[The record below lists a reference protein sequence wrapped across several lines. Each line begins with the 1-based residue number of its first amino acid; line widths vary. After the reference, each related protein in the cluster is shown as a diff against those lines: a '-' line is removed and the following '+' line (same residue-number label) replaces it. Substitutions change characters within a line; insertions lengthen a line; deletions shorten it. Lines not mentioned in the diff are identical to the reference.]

1 MTRQGFFQ
9 AASAIIIVTTLFAT
23 FTLCGSLVQRERA
36 ELERRTQAEAQQI
49 ATHLQVGMM
58 GALEPLARLGAWWL
72 SQGKPFDREDW
83 HNDAQLFLANASGL
97 RQALWVGLDGV
108 ERWSAMPGSA
118 SITKP
123 VRPNDAIRHL
133 IGEARSRDSLLLS
146 GLFNAPGITHAL
158 YVCVPVRK
166 NQRLAGYMIGLYD
179 ATDLV
184 SRLARSGIP
193 PDTAVTISTGG
204 QPVYSTVSTSLRQD
218 HALWRIELPGQTWTA
233 AVRMPAN
240 HFRAFTSLIITVGTV
255 LAGLIYAAAM
265 LLYLTYQRSSAVQ
278 RANDKLSSEVSR
290 RTSIETK
297 VRELNC
303 DLNKLNHDLNNKVE
317 DFQTLLKVAP
327 VGIAVASDPE
337 CRTIWVNGALS
348 RILGVAESVNISQSG
363 PDVASLPFRMFRDGQ
378 ELRPEELP
386 MQLAAATGKEVM
398 GGELQIVRADGRSI
412 DVLFFAAPVFDEDGS
427 VRGAMEV
434 AVDISERRA
443 LENRLQRAQRIQSLG
458 VMTAGIAHVFNGHL
472 TSIVGNAT
480 SAFDLLPES
489 SDGRRLL
496 AASLE
501 SGYHAADL
509 IRQVLAYTGNA
520 YRKLRPVNLADIL
533 DERKLAVLGL
543 TDSKAEVRFRIDTRL
558 PSIKAD
564 PAEIQ
569 QVIRN
574 LVQNAVEASD
584 SAGVIDISASVSELS
599 EETTD
604 GDLPAGRYVHIQVKD
619 MGPGMTADVVAKAF
633 DPFFTTKFLGRG
645 LGLSAVLGI
654 MRAHNGA
661 VRLETVPNLGT
672 TVHLFFPVDATEEDA
687 AFSALTAPG
696 RHLPVSGT
704 QSQRVNGDSACV
716 ETLPFSSSLVAHKG
730 GGENAKNRI
739 LSRSRFGWRSEW
751 NSRNKLCTICYKK
764 RLLALRVVVAVPVVP
779 SGFTGGAHQKPAR
792 RPTPRVA
799 ENHTKNPLVRGAYR
813 PNQPPV

>member
-36 ELERRTQAEAQQI
+36 ELERQTQAEAQQI
-49 ATHLQVGMM
+49 AARLQVGMT
-58 GALEPLARLGAWWL
+58 GAIEPLARLGTWWL
-72 SQGKPFDREDW
+72 SQGKPFGQEDW
-83 HNDAQLFLANASGL
+83 RNDAQSFLANASGL

-108 ERWSAMPGSA
+108 ERWSAKPGSA
-118 SITKP
+118 PITKP
-123 VRPNDAIRHL
+123 VRPNDALRRL
-133 IGEARSRDSLLLS
+133 IGEAGSRDSLVS

-166 NQRLAGYMIGLYD
+166 NERLAGYMIGLYD

-184 SRLARSGIP
+184 SRLARIEIP

-204 QPVYSTVSTSLRQD
+204 QPVYSSVSSTPSRQEE
-218 HALWRIELPGQTWTA
+218 ALWRIELPGQTWTA
-233 AVRMPAN
+233 AVRMPVN

-278 RANDKLSSEVSR
+278 RANDTLIREVSR
-290 RTSIETK
+290 RTRIEG
-297 VRELNC
+297 
-303 DLNKLNHDLNNKVE
+303 DLKNKIE

-337 CRTIWVNGALS
+337 CRTIWVNGTLS

-363 PDVASLPFRMFRDGQ
+363 PAAASLPFRLCRDGR

-412 DVLFFAAPVFDEDGS
+412 DVLFFAAPVFDEDGR
-427 VRGAMEV
+427 VRGAIEV

-443 LENRLQRAQRIQSLG
+443 LENRLHRAQRMRSLG
-458 VMTAGIAHVFNGHL
+458 VMAAGIAHDFNGHL
-472 TSIVGNAT
+472 TSIIGNST
-480 SAFDLLPES
+480 SAFDRLPES
-489 SDGRRLL
+489 SDARRLL
-496 AASLE
+496 ATSLE
-501 SGYHAADL
+501 SAYRAADL

-520 YRKLRPVNLADIL
+520 YRKLRPVNLAEIL
-533 DERKLAVLGL
+533 DQRRPFVLDL
-543 TDSKAEVRFRIDTRL
+543 TDSKAEVRFHIDTHL
-558 PSIKAD
+558 PSVKAD

-569 QVIRN
+569 QVIKN
-574 LVQNAVEASD
+574 LVQNAVEASS
-584 SAGVIDISASVSELS
+584 SAGVIDICASVSEVS
-599 EETTD
+599 DDTADE
-604 GDLPAGRYVHIQVKD
+604 DLQAGCYVHIEVKD
-619 MGPGMTADVVAKAF
+619 MGSGMSADVVAKAF

-661 VRLETVPNLGT
+661 VRLESVPDSGT
-672 TVHLFFPVDATEEDA
+672 TVHLYLPVDATEYDP
-687 AFSALTAPG
+687 AFSG
-696 RHLPVSGT
+696 YRQPVLG
-704 QSQRVNGDSACV
+704 
-716 ETLPFSSSLVAHKG
+716 
-730 GGENAKNRI
+730 
-739 LSRSRFGWRSEW
+739 
-751 NSRNKLCTICYKK
+751 
-764 RLLALRVVVAVPVVP
+764 PVGV
-779 SGFTGGAHQKPAR
+779 
-792 RPTPRVA
+792 
-799 ENHTKNPLVRGAYR
+799 
-813 PNQPPV
+813 